1 MWFGATI
8 LLTTALIAAVMILSN
23 APAAGAYRNEW
34 VRART
39 FISNELE
46 RVWDRPAERD
56 ALAERFSKELDL
68 QVVLR
73 DKEDH
78 AIATFGPNCHMKHPM
93 RLEIERDGQVIGSAE
108 ACTDNFPRSHFHVV
122 LPIVIIA
129 FMLWGASGKI
139 ARRLSR
145 PLSELVRVTGDIG
158 AGKLESRAEIGLWI
172 PDEMAVLGESINDM
186 ATRIQ
191 RQLED
196 QRALLAAVSHELRTP
211 LGHLRLLLELAKGAG
226 TDPKTAEEIEKEI
239 VEIDSL
245 VGELLASSRLD
256 FTAINPRP
264 LDAIEVGER
273 ALERAGLPK
282 ERLKV
287 EGAGTGFEADPTLI
301 ARAIA
306 NLLENAKKHGGGATE
321 LRVRANPE
329 TIAFEVDDGG
339 GGFLEGETE
348 RVFEPF
354 YKRPQELEKESGP
367 LGLGLGLSL
376 VRRIAEAHGGRA
388 YASNRGEGGAR
399 VGFEIARS
407 RSS

>member
-1 MWFGATI
+1 
-8 LLTTALIAAVMILSN
+8 
-23 APAAGAYRNEW
+23 
-34 VRART
+34 
-39 FISNELE
+39 
-46 RVWDRPAERD
+46 
-56 ALAERFSKELDL
+56 
-68 QVVLR
+68 LR
-73 DKEDH
+73 IK
-78 AIATFGPNCHMKHPM
+78 IQ
-93 RLEIERDGQVIGSAE
+93 RDGQVIGSAE
-108 ACTDNFPRSHFHVV
+108 ACSDHDLGGGHFHVV
-122 LPIVIIA
+122 VPILIVA
-129 FMLWGASGKI
+129 LMLWGASGKI

-145 PLSELVRVTGDIG
+145 PLGELVRVTGDIG

-172 PDEMAVLGESINDM
+172 PDEMAVLGEAINDM

-211 LGHLRLLLELAKGAG
+211 LGHLRLLLELAKGTG
-226 TDPKTAEEIEKEI
+226 TDAKTADEIEKEI

-264 LDAIEVGER
+264 LDATEVGER

-282 ERLKV
+282 EHLKV
-287 EGAGTGFEADPTLI
+287 EGAESSFEADPTLI

-329 TIAFEVDDGG
+329 TIVFEVDDGG

-388 YASNRGEGGAR
+388 SASYRPEGGAR
-399 VGFEIARS
+399 VGFEVARS
-407 RSS
+407 RS